1 MPKKIAIMGLFTEV
15 GATADALEGL
25 RLLGLREEDMSII
38 QGVPYTSKMLGRP
51 HLHEFPWF
59 SILGALGGFATAL
72 FLTWGTLMLYPIR
85 VGGRR
90 LVIHRCRAALA
101 TNDDG
106 ARQVGHAAHGRDRLE
121 HV

>member
-72 FLTWGTLMLYPIR
+72 FLTWGTLLALSDPR
-85 VGGRR
+85 GRPADPHDPGVAR
-90 LVIHRCRAALA
+90 ALV
-101 TNDDG
+101 
-106 ARQVGHAAHGRDRLE
+106 
-121 HV
+121 